1 MTTARVLQGLPLLV
15 THVSPQCLSTAP
27 VLRIFAKVFGAL
39 PLRPF
44 KQASIEKFIVSNLHS
59 FSTFMGELF
68 SPGLALAHRQDRL
81 RFSSAATTLGR
92 TLHIRPDLD
101 YGQFTVSLSL
111 ALAHNHLIH
120 PFVLVKHISVFYMS
134 KLCIFRIIL
143 NCV

>member
-1 MTTARVLQGLPLLV
+1 LV

-81 RFSSAATTLGR
+81 RFSSAETTLGR

-120 PFVLVKHISVFYMS
+120 PFVLVKHISVLYMS

-143 NCV
+143 KNFGNKEHSK